1 MAAELFSKANEEFVS
16 ENYQRA
22 IELYS
27 EAIQAEDDRDDFY
40 VNRAQAYLKLEKYTE
55 AYNDCSKACTIK
67 PKNVKAHLRK
77 GIALFH
83 LKDYKNAI
91 DAFREGQSLDS
102 ADSSYA
108 KWLEKCEAELPPLSS
123 SSTEQASSAP
133 TEPTEEPST
142 QPTAQTPSD
151 STTEPPTMPPAEPV
165 KMPSGPK
172 TKHDWYQ
179 TATHVIVTILIKN
192 VAKEDFTADIQEHTV
207 SVSIRQ
213 GSGTDYSLELDLAH
227 PIVPAQSNYKVMS
240 TKVEIKLKKEEGI
253 QWTKLEGEGQP
264 KEPTAYMAAPVATA
278 PTTSQYPSSSTVSR
292 DWDKL
297 ALEVAEEEKTEKKE
311 GDAALNS
318 LFQQIYSDGTD
329 DVKRAMLKSF
339 YESGGTVLSTNWTE
353 VGKDKVDVKPPDGL
367 EWKKY

>member
-1 MAAELFSKANEEFVS
+1 MAAELYSKANEEFVS

-22 IELYS
+22 VELYS
-27 EAIQAEDDRDDFY
+27 EAIQAEGERDEFY

-55 AYNDCSKACTIK
+55 ACNDCSKACTIR
-67 PKNVKAHLRK
+67 PQNDKAHFRK

-91 DAFREGQSLDS
+91 DAFREGQSLDP
-102 ADSSYA
+102 ADSNYA
-108 KWLEKCEAELPPLSS
+108 KWLEKCEAELPPLTS
-123 SSTEQASSAP
+123 SSTEETPLASTDP
-133 TEPTEEPST
+133 TTEPST
-142 QPTAQTPSD
+142 QPTA
-151 STTEPPTMPPAEPV
+151 EPPTESTAKPV
-165 KMPSGPK
+165 QMPSRPK
-172 TKHDWYQ
+172 AKHDWYQ
-179 TATHVIVTILIKN
+179 TATHVIVTLLIKN
-192 VAKEDFTADIQEHTV
+192 VAKDDFTADIKEHTV
-207 SVSIRQ
+207 SIYIKQS
-213 GSGTDYSLELDLAH
+213 SGTNYSLELDLAH
-227 PIVPAQSNYKVMS
+227 PIVPEQSSYKVMS
-240 TKVEIKLKKEEGI
+240 TKVEVKLKKGEGI

-264 KEPTAYMAAPVATA
+264 QEPKAYMAAPVAA
-278 PTTSQYPSSSTVSR
+278 PTSQYPSSNPVSR

-297 ALEVAEEEKTEKKE
+297 AQEVTEEEKTEKKE

-353 VGKDKVDVKPPDGL
+353 VGKDKVEVKPPDGL